1 MPSSPLSPRVLILG
15 ALICAVATAVTP
27 YATLK
32 LGMSVDMA
40 YAGMFA
46 GAALLARQARERKE
60 LAVQLNLLQVMIN
73 VCSGVGFMVVILAA
87 FHYIQAMTGR
97 SELALGLAWWQVA
110 IWLFLSASLG
120 VFMGAL
126 PRRLV
131 LDDPSLPWPTGRAVV
146 SVAETLS
153 DPSVGETTQRRRK
166 VLGVSTAVSALVG
179 FLRDGLGVISS
190 MTGNPLVKMT
200 MSLDLI
206 GIGFGMLVPL
216 GVGLSGL
223 VGVWL
228 IGAYGERVAQLA
240 ALNGTSPEHWEAC
253 RQALTD
259 GVTSDFVK
267 ASCGRAADYIAS
279 AGAGRSVFEFVVLWM
294 MWPATAMMIAAAVT
308 GAAVPVVRNALQ
320 PKEARRAPTS
330 LADEEVPLSWI
341 LGAVGA
347 GTVALVVV
355 QSTWLDVPWYD
366 VLLSVAIQ
374 PVLIVAGMRVL
385 AITGSGP
392 VSLFANAMQFLFG
405 LFRPGELR
413 TNLVMAHLAADS
425 QASSEATGAAFWA
438 ARRLGGSFKSLLIAQ
453 MLVLPVAAV
462 LTPVC
467 FDLMART
474 YGIGF
479 EEGQLS
485 APTGLKIA
493 SLALVMEKGTAGLPK
508 GALEA
513 SLVAVGIGIV
523 LELLLAMRR
532 KDADGQ
538 HVQRFPWL
546 PIPSAVGF
554 ALILP
559 PALSLAIAV
568 GSVISAVWR
577 TFSPKEEGSWGLY
590 GAPLASGMLAGE
602 SVVGGLL
609 LPFLAWVVGAFG

>member
-1 MPSSPLSPRVLILG
+1 MSSSLPNPRVLLLG
-15 ALICAVATAVTP
+15 AAICAVATAVTP

-32 LGMSVDMA
+32 LGMSVDMS

-46 GAALLARQARERKE
+46 AAALLSREARQRRE
-60 LAVQLNLLQVMIN
+60 LAVELNVLQVMIN
-73 VCSGVGFMVVILAA
+73 VCSGIGFMVVILAA

-97 SELALGLAWWQVA
+97 PELSLDLAWWQVA

-120 VFMGAL
+120 VFMGAI
-126 PRRLV
+126 PRRVV
-131 LDDPSLPWPTGRAVV
+131 LDDPTLPWPTGRAVV
-146 SVAETLS
+146 SVAETLT
-153 DPSVGETTQRRRK
+153 DPSATETTDRRRK
-166 VLGVSTAVSALVG
+166 VLGVSTALSALVG
-179 FLRDGLGVISS
+179 FLRDGLGVITS

-200 MSLDLI
+200 MNLDLI

-223 VGVWL
+223 IGVWL
-228 IGAYGERVAQLA
+228 ISAYGERVAALA
-240 ALNGTSPEHWEAC
+240 ALNGVAPEHLVAC
-253 RQALTD
+253 REALAGGVATD
-259 GVTSDFVK
+259 FLTS
-267 ASCGRAADYIAS
+267 SCGRAADFLAAS
-279 AGAGRSVFEFVVLWM
+279 TEGRSVFEFVVLWM

-308 GAAVPVVRNALQ
+308 GAVVPVVRNAMV
-320 PKEARRAPTS
+320 PRAQRVKPAT

-341 LGAVGA
+341 VGAVVV
-347 GTVALVVV
+347 GTLGLVWV
-355 QSTWLDVPWYD
+355 QSAWLDVPWYD
-366 VLLSVAIQ
+366 VLISVAIQ

-405 LFRPGELR
+405 LVRPGELR

-453 MLVLPVAAV
+453 MIVLPVGAI
-462 LTPVC
+462 LTPLC
-467 FDLMART
+467 FDLMADT

-479 EEGQLS
+479 GEGQLS

-493 SLALVMEKGTAGLPK
+493 SLALVMEKGTAGLPE
-508 GALEA
+508 GALTA
-513 SLVAVGIGIV
+513 SLVGAALGIL
-523 LELLLAMRR
+523 LELGLAVERR
-532 KDADGQ
+532 AADGRRI
-538 HVQRFPWL
+538 QRFPWL

-559 PALSLAIAV
+559 PSVTIAIAL

-577 TFSPKEEGSWGLY
+577 TFSPKEDGTYELY
-590 GAPLASGMLAGE
+590 AAPLASGMLAGE

-609 LPFLAWVVGAFG
+609 LPFLAWVVGAF